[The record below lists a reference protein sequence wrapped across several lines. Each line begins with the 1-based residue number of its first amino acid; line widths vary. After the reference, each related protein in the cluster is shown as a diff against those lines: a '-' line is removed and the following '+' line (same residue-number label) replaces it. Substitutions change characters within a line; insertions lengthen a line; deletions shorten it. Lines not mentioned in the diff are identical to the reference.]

1 MTKFYISLFALVGI
15 FTSVRSEKTCWYNEL
30 KLKIQ
35 CFLNQLITTVNGQYL
50 LSEIPFRK
58 EHQIHLINISLLK
71 NY

>member
-15 FTSVRSEKTCWYNEL
+15 FTFAQSERTFLYDEI
-30 KLKIQ
+30 KLKTQ